1 MGRFKQRLAER
12 MSDPEFVKGYDEVD
26 AELSLIA
33 ALDKAREKLNITQ
46 LDLSKRMKRK
56 QPAVARILSSSS
68 ANPTLDTLVDL
79 LKALGLSAKIELHLA
94 KPKEPLLKV
103 VTKL

>member
-1 MGRFKQRLAER
+1 MGRFKQRLAQR
-12 MSDPEFVKGYDEVD
+12 MAGPEFAKGYDEID

-33 ALDKAREKLNITQ
+33 ALDKAREKLHITQ
-46 LDLSKRMKRK
+46 QELSQRMQRK
-56 QPAVARILSSSS
+56 QPAVARILSGSSV
-68 ANPTLDTLVDL
+68 NPTLDTLVDL
-79 LKALGLSAKIELHLA
+79 LKAMGLSAKIELHLA